1 MKLRTLQLTTKMIFF
16 HESDNSMIVDTFK
29 QLLNGRESA
38 TVTFQTRSLGAA
50 RHDKDNH
57 HHRRHSIPRSLAAA
71 RETKTM
77 YTRPLIITRYQ
88 FPFRLS
94 AHNFISTAP
103 LVHCFVVCL
112 LPFRAESSRSVIL
125 LRCPPPYTHSSILH
139 HF

>member
-1 MKLRTLQLTTKMIFF
+1 
-16 HESDNSMIVDTFK
+16 MIVDTFK

-50 RHDKDNH
+50 GHDEDNH

-77 YTRPLIITRYQ
+77 YTRPLIIRRYQ

-112 LPFRAESSRSVIL
+112 LPFRAESSGSVIL
-125 LRCPPPYTHSSILH
+125 LRCPPPLH
-139 HF
+139 PLVHFAPFLNKYQFSLLSDRANGIVL